1 MELPLVHD
9 RRLRSKIQIFARVGY
24 AARAT
29 VYFLMGLFAL
39 LLATGNSE
47 GKATDSKG
55 TLRELLEHR
64 FGTAFLLVL
73 AVGLFCYAIWRLYE
87 TFADPTHEG
96 TKAKGLMK
104 RAGFLIG
111 AIGHGSLGIY
121 ALNLIF
127 YFSQPKGAAEQSY
140 AHKMLTL
147 PFGQILT
154 GAVGAGIVAFGLS
167 QFFVAIKEK
176 FCKTL
181 DIPSDKRD
189 VVVPVCKFGLMARG
203 AVFALIGWFFI
214 QAALHY
220 SSREA
225 GGIARA
231 WQVLREQ
238 PFGNYL
244 IAVVALGF
252 LSFGIYG
259 AVEALYDR
267 TPAQAT

>member
-1 MELPLVHD
+1 MEIPLARKPEV
-9 RRLRSKIQIFARVGY
+9 RSKIQLFARIGY
-24 AARAT
+24 AARGA

-39 LLATGNSE
+39 LLATGSSE

-55 TLRELLEHR
+55 AIRELLDHR
-64 FGTAFLLVL
+64 FGTAFLIVM
-73 AVGLFCYAIWRLYE
+73 AVGLFSYAIWRLYE

-104 RAGFLIG
+104 RAGFLLG
-111 AIGHGSLGIY
+111 AIGHASLGIY

-127 YFSQPKGAAEQSY
+127 YFSQSKGGTEQSF
-140 AHKMLTL
+140 AHKLLTL
-147 PFGQILT
+147 PFGQLLT
-154 GAVGAGIVAFGLS
+154 AAIGIGIIVFGLS

-176 FCKTL
+176 FCRTL
-181 DIPSDKRD
+181 DIPADKRD

-203 AVFALIGWFFI
+203 AVFALIGWFFV

-225 GGIARA
+225 GGIAQA

-244 IAVVALGF
+244 IGVVALGF
-252 LSFGIYG
+252 LSFGVYG
-259 AVEALYDR
+259 AAESLYDR
-267 TPAQAT
+267 TPERV